1 MGASMNKLFFLIAGL
16 LIFASPVYAIFF
28 LPGVGGKPSKK
39 DRADY
44 ALRASNYD
52 GQVFHNEVDFK
63 LMLSDATPDEN
74 TASQKGTRPEKPLPL
89 ATPSFV
95 EAASKEDFTITW
107 FGHSSLLIQM
117 GGKNILLDPVLSRR
131 LSPVTWIGPSRFT
144 PSPITVDELP
154 HIDLLILSHDHYDH
168 LDYQVIKKI
177 SSKVDKVIVP
187 LGVECHLRK
196 WKFDMSKVENMAW
209 WEEVQ
214 LDGLLL
220 ACTPAQHFSGRWL
233 SGRNRTLW
241 ASWVL
246 KTADKQVFYNGDSG
260 FGPHYAAIHEKY
272 GDFDLALMECGQY
285 NTRWAKVHSFPEEGI
300 DAMKI
305 LGTKLA
311 MPIHWGAFVLSTH
324 AWDDPVERFTR
335 HAESIALPYIT
346 PQIGQTVNL
355 KSDLSPHQEKW
366 WRDLQ

>member
-1 MGASMNKLFFLIAGL
+1 MNKLFFLIAGL

-28 LPGVGGKPSKK
+28 LPGVGAKPSKA

-44 ALRASNYD
+44 VKRASNYD
-52 GQVFHNEVDFK
+52 GEVFHNEDDFP
-63 LMLSDATPDEN
+63 LMLSKAVSDEN
-74 TASQKGTRPEKPLPL
+74 TISHKGTRPKNLLPVEKPSYA
-89 ATPSFV
+89 ATPSKDDLTV
-95 EAASKEDFTITW
+95 TW

-117 GGKNILLDPVLSRR
+117 GGKNILIDPVLSKR

-144 PSPITVDELP
+144 PSPVSVEELP
-154 HIDLLILSHDHYDH
+154 RIDLLILSHDHYDH
-168 LDYQVIKKI
+168 LDYQVIKRI
-177 SSKVDKVIVP
+177 SRKVDKVIVP

-209 WEEVQ
+209 WEEIQ
-214 LDGLLL
+214 LDGLLVG
-220 ACTPAQHFSGRWL
+220 CTPAQHFSGRWL

-246 KTADKQVFYNGDSG
+246 KTADTQIFYNGDSG
-260 FGPHYAAIHEKY
+260 FGTHFSAIHEKY

-285 NTRWAKVHSFPEEGI
+285 NTKWAKVHSFPEEGS
-300 DAMKI
+300 DAMKTV
-305 LGTKLA
+305 GAKLA
-311 MPIHWGAFVLSTH
+311 MPVHWGAFVLSTH
-324 AWDDPVERFTR
+324 GWDDSVERFTR